1 MCPTP
6 QRVPFA
12 QKFPEADPL
21 AIDLLER
28 LLQFDPNRRLT
39 VHEALKHPWLAQ
51 LHDEA
56 AEPGADGARAG
67 SWLWEGDREC
77 VEGMM
82 GTPLASGRVSA
93 CCCVRR
99 VPGPDAFGRG
109 ARTGRLP
116 RSWALTCA
124 PPHPWVPFVRSAVCA
139 RL

>member
-1 MCPTP
+1 MPTCPPLPRPHPHSPPRPHLP

-56 AEPGADGARAG
+56 AEPAADGAHG
-67 SWLWEGDREC
+67 
-77 VEGMM
+77 
-82 GTPLASGRVSA
+82 GRRDLGPWQGF
-93 CCCVRR
+93 C
-99 VPGPDAFGRG
+99 PG
-109 ARTGRLP
+109 
-116 RSWALTCA
+116 
-124 PPHPWVPFVRSAVCA
+124 
-139 RL
+139 